1 MNKNK
6 IQNISKRRVVQLSA
20 TFFIGCLVTLNS
32 CKKEESDIGNSLQ
45 GESLNVTTID
55 TFSLITYSE
64 QYDSLESDETSVNM
78 LGQYNDP
85 VFGNVDCGIVSQIR
99 LSSANPTF
107 ATNIADVI
115 VDSVVLGLAY
125 TGINYYGAL
134 TDPITVEVYQIL
146 DDLVRDDQDYYTF
159 ENPTLEPTNL
169 VLVGTETITPN
180 YVKEQIVGTD
190 TLAPHLRIHLDPATI
205 GQDLVDING
214 AGNMNTD
221 ESFVSAFKGLY
232 IKVDGSSLA
241 NGQGGVWYF
250 GLEKS
255 LSKLNLYF
263 HEVAD
268 PTSKS
273 YAFNINSSAARYNK
287 VTIDRTG
294 TKVEALLADS
304 TLGQEEFYTQGSAIW
319 SVLHIPHIMEI
330 NKDAN
335 GNHDPK
341 IINKATL
348 ILPIQDFSSDNFDP
362 STNLF
367 LAKIVNGTTSSFT
380 LDYSLSSTLSGN
392 TVTYNEANKEFRFL
406 MTQEIQGILN
416 GTRENTGFRIY
427 SPSFFGS
434 TVERV
439 IFNGSQ
445 SPLKEKARLEITYT
459 DY

>member
-1 MNKNK
+1 MNIKR

-20 TFFIGCLVTLNS
+20 TFFIGCLFTLAS
-32 CKKEESDIGNSLQ
+32 CKKEETNIGDGLQ
-45 GESLNVTTID
+45 GESLNVMTVD

-64 QYDSLESDETSVNM
+64 ELDSMESDETSVNL

-85 VFGNVDCGIVSQIR
+85 VFGNVDCGIITQVR

-134 TDPITVEVYQIL
+134 TDPITVEVYQL
-146 DDLVRDDQDYYTF
+146 TNDLVRDEQDYYIF
-159 ENPTLEPTNL
+159 DDPVIEPTNL

-180 YVKEQIVGTD
+180 YVKQQIVGTD
-190 TLAPHLRIHLDPATI
+190 TLSPHLRIKLDPATI
-205 GQDLVDING
+205 GQDLVDINA

-221 ESFVSAFKGLY
+221 DNFVSAFKGLY
-232 IKVDGSSLA
+232 IKIDGSSLA
-241 NGQGGVWYF
+241 NGQGGIWYF
-250 GLEKS
+250 GLESS
-255 LSKLNLYF
+255 LSKLSLYF
-263 HEVAD
+263 HEIAD
-268 PTSKS
+268 PTSKA

-287 VTIDRTG
+287 IDFDRSG
-294 TKVEALLADS
+294 TKVDALLADS
-304 TLGQEEFYTQGSAIW
+304 TLGQEEFYTQGSSIW
-319 SVLHIPHIMEI
+319 SVIHIPHIMNLNI
-330 NKDAN
+330 DSN
-335 GNHDPK
+335 GNEDLK

-362 STNLF
+362 SVNLF
-367 LAKIVNGTTSSFT
+367 LAKIITSKTSDFT

-392 TVTYNEANKEFRFL
+392 TVTYDESNKEFRFL

-416 GTRENTGFRIY
+416 GTRENTGFRVY
-427 SPSFFGS
+427 APSFFGS
-434 TVERV
+434 TIERV

-445 SPLKEKARLEITYT
+445 SSLKERARLEITYT